1 MATILPEEKPK
12 SYKKKQS
19 IETLKMMK
27 PFLEPSSV
35 EFARKDLAKKYS
47 PDWVK
52 SLAETKE
59 SMMTEGDTGKLIKKL
74 KGSYSGMKYVVKK
87 VYKNLTSKPN
97 YKD

>member
-1 MATILPEEKPK
+1 MAILPKEKPK

-19 IETLKMMK
+19 IETLKKMK
-27 PFLEPSSV
+27 PFLERESFD
-35 EFARKDLAKKYS
+35 FARKDLAKKYR
-47 PDWVK
+47 PDWIK
-52 SLAETKE
+52 SLAEVKE

-74 KGSYSGMKYVVKK
+74 KGSYSGMKYVAKK

>member
-1 MATILPEEKPK
+1 MAILPEEKPK

-19 IETLKMMK
+19 IETLKKMK
-27 PFLEPSSV
+27 PFLMRESFD
-35 EFARKDLAKKYS
+35 FARKDLAKKYS
-47 PDWVK
+47 PDWIK

-59 SMMTEGDTGKLIKKL
+59 YMMTKGDTGKLIKKL
-74 KGSYSGMKYVVKK
+74 KGSYSGMKYVAKK

>member
-1 MATILPEEKPK
+1 MAILPEEKPK

-19 IETLKMMK
+19 IKTLKEMK
-27 PFLEPSSV
+27 PFLESES
-35 EFARKDLAKKYS
+35 FDYARKELSKKYR

-59 SMMTEGDTGKLIKKL
+59 YMMTEGDTGKLIKKL
-74 KGSYSGMKYVVKK
+74 KGSYSGMKYVAGKL
-87 VYKNLTSKPN
+87 YKNLTKKPD